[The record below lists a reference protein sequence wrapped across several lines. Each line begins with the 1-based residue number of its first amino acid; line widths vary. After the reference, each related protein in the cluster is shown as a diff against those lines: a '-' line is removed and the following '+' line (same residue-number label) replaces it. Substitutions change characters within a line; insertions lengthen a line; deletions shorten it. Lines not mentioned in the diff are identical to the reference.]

1 VLALRLHGDAAPPR
15 LLVLD
20 GERDEVH
27 RSGGHL
33 RLALAG
39 SLEHEHGAADVEPHA
54 APRVV
59 PPHDAKAEDLRVEML
74 EPREIV
80 RAQSDVVN
88 PHTPMLIRPAVPRV
102 VVATHGHCFD
112 GLCSAVMFTHLYR
125 HRFGNDGATFA
136 YHAAGYGPGQ
146 NGVDPKVL
154 AGDVNAILDF
164 RFSPLSQLAWY
175 FDHHVS
181 AFVTP
186 EDRAYYEKRAA
197 EGEASGERQ
206 FFHDG
211 AYSSATKLIADVGL
225 QRFGL
230 DPSPTAELVRWADM
244 IDSAAFPSAKM
255 AVDRAE
261 PELRLMTVVEH
272 LGDDAFLGK
281 MVPRLLAQPLSE
293 VARSADVTQA
303 YEPLGRGHEA
313 FVKLV
318 GERATATGPVVLVD
332 VSDQIIDVAG
342 KFVTYALYPQSAYS
356 VIVSRSKSKCKI
368 SIGYNPWSPLP
379 RTHNIAAIC
388 ERYGGGG
395 HPVVGAISLPAD
407 QVEQARALARSITGE
422 LAS

>member
-1 VLALRLHGDAAPPR
+1 
-15 LLVLD
+15 
-20 GERDEVH
+20 
-27 RSGGHL
+27 
-33 RLALAG
+33 
-39 SLEHEHGAADVEPHA
+39 
-54 APRVV
+54 
-59 PPHDAKAEDLRVEML
+59 
-74 EPREIV
+74 
-80 RAQSDVVN
+80 
-88 PHTPMLIRPAVPRV
+88 MLIRRAVPRV

-112 GLCSAVMFTHLYR
+112 GLCSAVMFTRLYR
-125 HRFGNDGATFA
+125 KRFGSDEASFV
-136 YHAAGYGPGQ
+136 YHGAGYGPGQ

-154 AGDVNAILDF
+154 NGDVNAILDF
-164 RFSPLSQLAWY
+164 RFSALPQVAWY

-186 EDRAYYEKRAA
+186 EDRAYYEKRVAQ
-197 EGEASGERQ
+197 GDASGERR

-211 AYSSATKLIADVGL
+211 AYSSATKLIADVG
-225 QRFGL
+225 RDIFGL
-230 DPSPTAELVRWADM
+230 DPAPTEELVRWADM

-255 AVDRAE
+255 AVERAE

-281 MVPRLLAQPLSE
+281 MVPRLLEQPLSE
-293 VARSADVTQA
+293 VARSADVAQA
-303 YEPLGRGHEA
+303 YEPLGKAHEA
-313 FVKLV
+313 FVTLV
-318 GERATATGPVVLVD
+318 GERATVTGPVVLVD
-332 VSDQIIDVAG
+332 VADHVIEVAG

-407 QVEQARALARSITGE
+407 QAEQARALARTIAGE